1 MKATI
6 LVVDD
11 EEITRRT
18 LADILRLDDYE
29 VETES
34 NGEDAIRR
42 AQGKNFSVILL
53 DVRMPGLS
61 GIETLQA
68 LSKVSPRSQVILLT
82 GYGSLESA
90 IEAVRY
96 QAADYLLK
104 PVSSEEILNAV
115 HRALVRYERKEVSN
129 LHEPSAGYGESA
141 TRGTSVNN
149 NLIVLGNGAA
159 LDLTRR
165 WIICRAIRVDL
176 TRAETRLLEVLIENH
191 GKVVSQTELV
201 QGVQGYEVSDVEATN
216 IMRPLVS
223 RLRTKLKQIPGY
235 ADALKNVR
243 GAGYVLE
250 MPEVVSPITH
260 DNSLSQ

>member
-11 EEITRRT
+11 EEITRQT
-18 LADILRLDDYE
+18 LAEILRLGEYQVD
-29 VETES
+29 TES

-42 AQGKNFSVILL
+42 AQEKAYGVILL

-61 GIETLQA
+61 GIDTLQA

-104 PVSSEEILNAV
+104 PVSSEEILDAV
-115 HRALVRYERKEVSN
+115 RRALMRTDRKEQPILS
-129 LHEPSAGYGESA
+129 ESPA
-141 TRGTSVNN
+141 RYRELSTRETLINN
-149 NLIVLGNGAA
+149 NLIILGHGAA

-191 GKVVSQTELV
+191 GKVVSQTDLV
-201 QGVQGYEVSDVEATN
+201 QGVQGYEVSDAEATN

-223 RLRTKLKQIPGY
+223 RLRSKLKQIPGY
-235 ADALKNVR
+235 ANALKNVR

-250 MPEVVSPITH
+250 MPESVSPI
-260 DNSLSQ
+260 DNNKSIEQ